1 MATVLVSQH
10 VMKLYEKY
18 KKRNFPSRPSNNEA
32 LISSTSFAPRIFVE
46 REKRRYIYY
55 ILSHFVKLSRC
66 DNPAPYIG
74 MANIHITALI
84 SEASFHSYERGEEK
98 RIVSPLG
105 SAERLIF

>member
-18 KKRNFPSRPSNNEA
+18 KKRNFLSRPSNNEA
-32 LISSTSFAPRIFVE
+32 LISSTSLALRIFVE

-66 DNPAPYIG
+66 DNPAPCVAWQIYTSLPSYPKQVFIL
-74 MANIHITALI
+74 T
-84 SEASFHSYERGEEK
+84 SEAKKKELYPRWA
-98 RIVSPLG
+98 RP
-105 SAERLIF
+105 RD